1 MSEIEPPD
9 SHHLSAAAGWIELGL
24 PDEARQELNRLTPGA
39 RNHPDAL
46 AIEWDL
52 HARAG
57 AWENAL
63 AVATKLVEVDSDRPA
78 GWINRSYALH
88 ELRRTAEARES
99 LLAALPMFPSLG
111 IIPYNLAC
119 YACQLG
125 DLEAARSWLRRSMSL
140 EGRDT
145 VIARARKDPD
155 LKPLRPELS
164 AL

>member
-88 ELRRTAEARES
+88 ELRRPS
-99 LLAALPMFPSLG
+99 GSFPT
-111 IIPYNLAC
+111 IWPVTRA
-119 YACQLG
+119 
-125 DLEAARSWLRRSMSL
+125 SWAIWKRRVRGSG
-140 EGRDT
+140 GR
-145 VIARARKDPD
+145 
-155 LKPLRPELS
+155 
-164 AL
+164 